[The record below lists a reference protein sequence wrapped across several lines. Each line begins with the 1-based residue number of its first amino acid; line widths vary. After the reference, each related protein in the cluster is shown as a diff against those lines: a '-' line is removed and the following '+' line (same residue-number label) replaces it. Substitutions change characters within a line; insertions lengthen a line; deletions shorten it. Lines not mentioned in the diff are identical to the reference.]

1 MLSPAL
7 LASRFARFLLICL
20 ALCVSLAAR
29 AADMV
34 YFNDGRV
41 LIGEIIKETD
51 DEVEAK
57 GTIDGVAMHST
68 FKRSQIASL
77 IKDTKKKPTSIIKT
91 DPKDEESKGDF
102 LIVPLKGEFGTDI
115 YPLGVINAMDW
126 CVKNKVPQIVF
137 VIDSPGGY
145 VWAAEYMAEKMAE
158 KDAALKFTMVIDSA
172 ISASIWPAFASD
184 RWFVTPAAIFGGAV
198 VYSVSDTGA
207 AEVDTKMNSI
217 LAAKVGAMAES
228 NGHSAALARA
238 MMLPGSPAFAVQKD
252 GRWIITDDGR
262 GGSDGAVS
270 LNKNGIITLT
280 AQECLRYGIAAQI
293 PDSSTASIAA
303 ALGENKKSAGDA
315 GEVAMRNAKTSCDGL
330 LRRWK
335 TFNENIA
342 RRVDDLN
349 ETASTATDRESVI
362 RKIDAVASTI
372 TNGFGPI
379 RDDAK
384 KLHML
389 PLFARLENADIKKYS
404 ERINEIKKRI
414 RK

>member
-1 MLSPAL
+1 MFAFSRLVRLFSL
-7 LASRFARFLLICL
+7 LALFAV
-20 ALCVSLAAR
+20 ALAAR

-34 YFNDGRV
+34 YFNDGRI

-57 GTIDGVAMHST
+57 GTIDGIAMHST

-77 IKDTKKKPTSIIKT
+77 IKDTKKKPASIVKA

-102 LIVPLKGEFGTDI
+102 LVVPLKGEFGTDI
-115 YPLGVINAMDW
+115 YPLGVINAMEW

-158 KDAALKFTMVIDSA
+158 KDANLKFTMVIDSA

-184 RWFVTPAAIFGGAV
+184 RWFVTPAATFGGAV
-198 VYSVSDTGA
+198 VYSVNNTGA

-238 MMLPGSPAFAVQKD
+238 MMLPGSPAYAVQRD
-252 GRWIITDDGR
+252 GRWVITDEGR
-262 GGSDGAVS
+262 AAADGAIS

-280 AQECLRYGIAAQI
+280 ASECVRYGIAAQI

-315 GEVAMRNAKTSCDGL
+315 GEIAMRNAKLSCDGL

-335 TFNENIA
+335 TFNENVA
-342 RRVDDLN
+342 KRVDELN
-349 ETASTATDRESVI
+349 EAASTAKDKESFI

-389 PLFARLENADIKKYS
+389 PLFARLENADIKTYS

>member
-1 MLSPAL
+1 MFAF
-7 LASRFARFLLICL
+7 SRLVRLFSVL
-20 ALCVSLAAR
+20 ALFAVALAAR

-34 YFNDGRV
+34 YFNDGRI

-57 GTIDGVAMHST
+57 GTIDGIAMHST

-77 IKDTKKKPTSIIKT
+77 IKDTKKKPASIVKA

-102 LIVPLKGEFGTDI
+102 LVVPLKGEFGTDI
-115 YPLGVINAMDW
+115 YPLGVINAMEW

-158 KDAALKFTMVIDSA
+158 KDANLKFTMVIDSA

-184 RWFVTPAAIFGGAV
+184 RWFVTPAATFGGAV
-198 VYSVSDTGA
+198 VYSVSNTGA

-238 MMLPGSPAFAVQKD
+238 MMLPGSPAYAVQRD
-252 GRWIITDDGR
+252 GRWVITDEGR
-262 GGSDGAVS
+262 AAADGAIS

-280 AQECLRYGIAAQI
+280 ASECVRYGIAAQI

-315 GEVAMRNAKTSCDGL
+315 GEIAMRNAKLSCDGL

-335 TFNENIA
+335 TFNENVA
-342 RRVDDLN
+342 KRVDELN
-349 ETASTATDRESVI
+349 EAASTAKDKESFI

-389 PLFARLENADIKKYS
+389 PLFARLENADIKTYS

>member
-1 MLSPAL
+1 MLTVARLPRLLIALAAML
-7 LASRFARFLLICL
+7 LAF
-20 ALCVSLAAR
+20 AAR
-29 AADMV
+29 AADML
-34 YFNDGRV
+34 YFNDGRI

-68 FKRSQIASL
+68 FKRSQIASV
-77 IKDTKKKPTSIIKT
+77 IKDTKRKPTSIVKT

-102 LIVPLKGEFGTDI
+102 LIVPLKGEFGADI

-126 CVKNKVPQIVF
+126 CVKNKVPQLVL

-145 VWAAEYMAEKMAE
+145 VWAAQYMAEKMAE
-158 KDAALKFTMVIDSA
+158 KDSNLKFTMVIDSA

-184 RWFVTPAAIFGGAV
+184 RLYVTPAATFGGAV
-198 VYSVSDTGA
+198 VYSVNHTGS

-238 MMLPGSPAFAVQKD
+238 MMLPGSPAYAAQRD
-252 GRWIITDDGR
+252 GRWIITDTNQQGDN
-262 GGSDGAVS
+262 AVP

-280 AQECLRYGIAAQI
+280 AAECLRYGIAGQI
-293 PDSSTASIAA
+293 PDSSAASIAA
-303 ALGENKKSAGDA
+303 ALGENKKSAGDG
-315 GEVAMRNAKTSCDGL
+315 GETFMRNAKVSCDGL
-330 LRRWK
+330 VKRWDQFRENYDKRLLELRESAK
-335 TFNENIA
+335 KAKDIETVI
-342 RRVDDLN
+342 RRVDAL
-349 ETASTATDRESVI
+349 AA
-362 RKIDAVASTI
+362 TI
-372 TNGFGPI
+372 TNAIGPI

-384 KLHML
+384 RLHYL
-389 PLFARLENADIKKYS
+389 PLIQELEGVNIKKYTD
-404 ERINEIKKRI
+404 RIHEIKKEA

>member
-1 MLSPAL
+1 MFAL
-7 LASRFARFLLICL
+7 ARVVRLLGLFALFAI
-20 ALCVSLAAR
+20 AFAAR
-29 AADMV
+29 AADML
-34 YFNDGRV
+34 YFNDGRI

-68 FKRSQIASL
+68 FKRSQIASV
-77 IKDTKKKPTSIIKT
+77 IKDAKKKPTSIVKT

-145 VWAAEYMAEKMAE
+145 VWAAQYMAEKMAE
-158 KDAALKFTMVIDSA
+158 KDASLKFTMVIDSA

-184 RWFVTPAAIFGGAV
+184 RWYVTPAATFGGAV
-198 VYSVSDTGA
+198 VYHVTNTGS

-238 MMLPGSPAFAVQKD
+238 MMLPGASAFAVQKD
-252 GRWIITDDGR
+252 GRWIITDEGRPGTDGV
-262 GGSDGAVS
+262 VS

-280 AQECLRYGIAAQI
+280 AQECLRYGLAGQI
-293 PDSSTASIAA
+293 PDSSSASIAA
-303 ALGENKKSAGDA
+303 ALGENKRSAGDG
-315 GEVAMRNAKTSCDGL
+315 GEAFMRNAKISSEGL
-330 LRRWK
+330 VRRWDQFRENYDKRLAELRETARK
-335 TFNENIA
+335 TKDLETVL
-342 RRVDDLN
+342 RRVDAL
-349 ETASTATDRESVI
+349 
-362 RKIDAVASTI
+362 VATI
-372 TNGFGPI
+372 TNAIGPI

-384 KLHML
+384 RLHYL
-389 PLFARLENADIKKYS
+389 PLIQELEGINIKKYTDQ
-404 ERINEIKKRI
+404 IYEIKKDA

>member
-1 MLSPAL
+1 MLSF
-7 LASRFARFLLICL
+7 SRFARFICL
-20 ALCVSLAAR
+20 FAVFALALAAR

-41 LIGEIIKETD
+41 LIGEILKETD

-77 IKDTKKKPTSIIKT
+77 IKDAKKKPSSIVKT

-102 LIVPLKGEFGTDI
+102 LVVPLKGEFGADI

-126 CVKNKVPQIVF
+126 CIKNKVPQIVF

-158 KDAALKFTMVIDSA
+158 NDARLKFTMVIDSA

-184 RWFVTPAAIFGGAV
+184 RWFVTPAATFGGAV
-198 VYSVSDTGA
+198 VYSVSNTGA

-238 MMLPGSPAFAVQKD
+238 MMLPGSPAYAMQKD
-252 GRWIITDDGR
+252 GRWIITDEGRSGQDGT
-262 GGSDGAVS
+262 VS

-280 AQECLRYGIAAQI
+280 AMECVRYGIAAQI

-303 ALGENKKSAGDA
+303 ALGENKRSAGDA
-315 GEVAMRNAKTSCDGL
+315 GEVAMRNAKASCDGL
-330 LRRWK
+330 LKRWK
-335 TFNENIA
+335 TFNENVA
-342 RRVDDLN
+342 RRVDELN
-349 ETASTATDRESVI
+349 ESASTSKDREAVI

-389 PLFARLENADIKKYS
+389 PLFVRLENADIRKYS
-404 ERINEIKKRI
+404 ERINDLKKRI

>member
-1 MLSPAL
+1 MLARSPL
-7 LASRFARFLLICL
+7 VRFLCLFALAAL
-20 ALCVSLAAR
+20 ALVAR

-68 FKRSQIASL
+68 FKRSQIASV
-77 IKDTKKKPTSIIKT
+77 IKDTKRKPTSIVKT

-126 CVKNKVPQIVF
+126 CIKNKVPQIVF
-137 VIDSPGGY
+137 VINSPGGF

-158 KDAALKFTMVIDSA
+158 KDASLKFTMVIDSA

-184 RWFVTPAAIFGGAV
+184 KIFVTPSATFGGAV
-198 VYSVSDTGA
+198 VYSVTNTGA
-207 AEVDTKMNSI
+207 AEVDTKLNSI
-217 LAAKVGAMAES
+217 LAAKVGAMAQS

-238 MMLPGSPAFAVQKD
+238 MMLPGSPAYAVQKD
-252 GRWIITDDGR
+252 GRWTITDEAQNGR
-262 GGSDGAVS
+262 DDATS

-280 AQECLRYGIAAQI
+280 AQECVRYGIAGQI
-293 PDSSTASIAA
+293 PDSSAASIAA
-303 ALGENKKSAGDA
+303 ALGENKKSAGDG
-315 GEVAMRNAKTSCDGL
+315 GEAFMRNAKISCDGL
-330 LRRWK
+330 VRRWEQFQDNYERRLSELRESAK
-335 TFNENIA
+335 KAKDVESVL
-342 RRVDDLN
+342 RRVD
-349 ETASTATDRESVI
+349 
-362 RKIDAVASTI
+362 AVAATI
-372 TNGFGPI
+372 TNSIGPI
-379 RDDAK
+379 REDAK
-384 KLHML
+384 RLHYV
-389 PLFARLENADIKKYS
+389 PLIEQLDSVNIKTYTD
-404 ERINEIKKRI
+404 RIYEIKKDA

>member
-1 MLSPAL
+1 MLALARLIRLVSL
-7 LASRFARFLLICL
+7 LALFTIA
-20 ALCVSLAAR
+20 LAAR
-29 AADMV
+29 AADML
-34 YFNDGRV
+34 YFNDGRI

-68 FKRSQIASL
+68 FKRSQIASV
-77 IKDTKKKPTSIIKT
+77 IKDAKRKPTSIVKT

-102 LIVPLKGEFGTDI
+102 LVVPLKGEFGTDI

-158 KDAALKFTMVIDSA
+158 NDARLKFTMVIDSA

-184 RWFVTPAAIFGGAV
+184 RWFVTPAATFGGAV
-198 VYSVSDTGA
+198 VYSVNDTGA

-217 LAAKVGAMAES
+217 LAAKVGSMAES

-238 MMLPGSPAFAVQKD
+238 MMLPGSPAFALQKD
-252 GRWIITDDGR
+252 GRWIITDEGR
-262 GGSDGAVS
+262 GADGAVS

-280 AQECLRYGIAAQI
+280 AAECVRYGIAAQI

-315 GEVAMRNAKTSCDGL
+315 GEIAMRNAKISCNGL

-335 TFNENIA
+335 TFNENVE

-349 ETASTATDRESVI
+349 EAASTTTDRETFI